1 MFCWYLSNNPNSRLL
16 YMYIGEYFSL
26 VLLIIIVLIILI
38 LFKLR
43 NDYPTFIRNRYKRE
57 KKSDVLNYYESIKL
71 GNIHDICY
79 NSLFYQYRHPI
90 RYCDDWFRKFLG
102 WRISSTVL
110 VCYSFYFTLWI
121 LSTIS
126 ILSSYIVRR
135 PALTDY
141 FRSRKTN
148 ICSGQNILCEKIIWK
163 KGGGKIQLYV

>member
-1 MFCWYLSNNPNSRLL
+1 M
-16 YMYIGEYFSL
+16 
-26 VLLIIIVLIILI
+26 
-38 LFKLR
+38 
-43 NDYPTFIRNRYKRE
+43 
-57 KKSDVLNYYESIKL
+57 
-71 GNIHDICY
+71 
-79 NSLFYQYRHPI
+79 YQYRHPI

-163 KGGGKIQLYV
+163 KGGGEDTVICLNKIGIHQQLFNVTGKSFILFIVVGYLRKADLFTCLSFQFVWLPW